1 MSHRLVHRVLPSL
14 FLFCVAVAAAL
25 LLPLAGFADTPAPKI
40 DSGDT
45 AWMLV
50 STAFVLMM
58 LIPGLALFYGGMVS
72 KENVLGVL
80 AQSFA
85 ICCLVSIL
93 WVVYGYSYAFTAGST
108 VYLGSYS
115 RVMLAGMGL
124 KSVSPLAAT
133 IPESVYVMFQ
143 LTFAAITA
151 ALILGAVATRIKFSS
166 MMVFIGLWFTLV
178 YLPIAH
184 WVWGDHG
191 WLGGVNI
198 DGYNGLF
205 GFGKTLDFAGGTVVH
220 INAGVAGIV
229 AAFVMGKGFDFDK
242 RRRNTP
248 PYNIGLSLTGAA
260 LLWVGWFGF
269 NAGSAVT
276 SGFSAGM
283 AMLVTHVA
291 TATAAMAWMAVEWMV
306 AKKPTV
312 LGIISGAVAGL
323 VAITPASGFVDVAGA
338 FYIGVAA
345 GVCCFLATQIKYK
358 IGLDDTLDVFGVHC
372 VGGIIG
378 AILTGVF
385 AVEAIGGTKG
395 ALEGNGAQIIAQILS
410 VGVTVVYCGV
420 VSYVILKIINAT
432 MGLSLSETDQR
443 IGLDQTQHEEM
454 IHG

>member
-1 MSHRLVHRVLPSL
+1 
-14 FLFCVAVAAAL
+14 
-25 LLPLAGFADTPAPKI
+25 
-40 DSGDT
+40 
-45 AWMLV
+45 MLV
-50 STAFVLMM
+50 F
-58 LIPGLALFYGGMVS
+58 
-72 KENVLGVL
+72 
-80 AQSFA
+80 
-85 ICCLVSIL
+85 
-93 WVVYGYSYAFTAGST
+93 
-108 VYLGSYS
+108 
-115 RVMLAGMGL
+115 MG
-124 KSVSPLAAT
+124 
-133 IPESVYVMFQ
+133 F
-143 LTFAAITA
+143 
-151 ALILGAVATRIKFSS
+151 
-166 MMVFIGLWFTLV
+166 WFTLV
-178 YLPIAH
+178 YIPIAH

-198 DGYNGLF
+198 DNYTGFL

-220 INAGVAGIV
+220 INAGVAGIM
-229 AAFVMGKGFDFDK
+229 AAIVMGKGFDFDK

-276 SGFSAGM
+276 SGFNAGM

-291 TATAAMAWMAVEWMV
+291 TATAAMAWMGVEWLV

-323 VAITPASGFVDVAGA
+323 VAITPASGFVDVMGA

-345 GVCCFLATQIKYK
+345 GIGCYLATQIKYK

-378 AILTGVF
+378 ALLTGVF

-395 ALEGNGAQIIAQILS
+395 VLEGNSSQLIAQALS
-410 VGVTVVYCGV
+410 VGVTVIYCGV
-420 VSYVILKIINAT
+420 VSFIILKVINAT